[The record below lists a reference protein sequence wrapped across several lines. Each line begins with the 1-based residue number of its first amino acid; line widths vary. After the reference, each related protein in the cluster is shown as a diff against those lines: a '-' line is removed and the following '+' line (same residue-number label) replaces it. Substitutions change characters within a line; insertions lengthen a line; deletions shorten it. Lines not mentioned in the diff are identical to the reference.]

1 MVLEKTL
8 ESPLDCKEIQS
19 VNPKGNQPWVFIN
32 WKGWCWSWSSNTL
45 ATWCKDLTDW
55 KRPWCWERLRSGG
68 KGDGRGWDDWMASP
82 TLWTWV
88 WANSGRWWRIVKP
101 GVLQSMGSQRVR
113 HDWATEQWCSHF
125 CGRYRMVIPCLMII
139 TSSLGKTPKTH
150 RWVLSNPPF
159 WPQRTVLLEYQLTQ
173 TEPFMVPSFW
183 RDLLKPMWGKSNN
196 PSLVANQR
204 GVRERGKKSLKRMK
218 ASEKL
223 REELWT
229 HRSCPRPC
237 LSSQSPRGQDTP
249 LFFRWTPVCATQ
261 LKLAFCHLPS
271 ITLTAFPFLA
281 GKSFRI
287 YNTFNYRMVFVRI
300 LSVTSGRNL
309 AQTG

>member
-1 MVLEKTL
+1 MNCLEVRAGHQVNRG
-8 ESPLDCKEIQS
+8 ESE
-19 VNPKGNQPWVFIN
+19 
-32 WKGWCWSWSSNTL
+32 KGWCWTWSYNTL
-45 ATWCKDLTDW
+45 VTWCEELIHW
-55 KRPWCWERLRSGG
+55 KRPQCWERL
-68 KGDGRGWDDWMASP
+68 KANGDTGDRRWDGWAASP
-82 TLWTWV
+82 TQWTWV
-88 WANSGRWWRIVKP
+88 WANSGRWRRIVKP

-125 CGRYRMVIPCLMII
+125 CGRYSMVIPCLMII

-173 TEPFMVPSFW
+173 TEPFMVPSRTFW
-183 RDLLKPMWGKSNN
+183 SPCEERATILPWWPTREESGREGRSHWKEWKP
-196 PSLVANQR
+196 QR
-204 GVRERGKKSLKRMK
+204 N
-218 ASEKL
+218 SEKNSEHTGHAQDLVSLL
-223 REELWT
+223 RAPEAET
-229 HRSCPRPC
+229 H
-237 LSSQSPRGQDTP
+237 LFSSGE
-249 LFFRWTPVCATQ
+249 PVCATQ